1 MYQNSDNMWRP
12 MVFKTDFPEPY
23 IKALRIQASID
34 EATISSVIAR
44 YVKAG
49 LASDGRIKSTT

>member
-1 MYQNSDNMWRP
+1 